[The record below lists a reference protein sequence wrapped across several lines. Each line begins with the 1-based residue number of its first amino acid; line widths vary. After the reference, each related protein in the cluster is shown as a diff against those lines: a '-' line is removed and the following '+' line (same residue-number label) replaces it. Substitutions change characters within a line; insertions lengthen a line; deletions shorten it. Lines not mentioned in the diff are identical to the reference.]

1 MNRRNRFFLSI
12 LLVFCML
19 AQPFVPVFAAP
30 ATSSSDAGTDAAD
43 AMEQFNEVYEQ
54 VMALEE
60 VELGGVT
67 SFCVGATS
75 GITNVGKWFANG
87 WDKLTNGGQN
97 QQEYVDYIGQIED
110 ANKDIRD
117 AKAQMEEIKATFDAG
132 NVQDAI
138 DADPAKVA
146 ANGIAAQANAMS
158 TLQTTLKTAGTALQ
172 EVGKL
177 LDTLSTVT
185 SVISLVL
192 KGIAIAFPPSA
203 AVIAAVTPVL
213 DVASTA
219 MGVAGPLIEAAGDS
233 LVETSEAATI
243 SDDVLLRNMAVDVG
257 VEGGKQIATHL
268 LSKGTEKVIGDF
280 ATYLDPDDVEGMTG
294 TITSFWDPKSAAS
307 AGVSKYLQGQYGA
320 DLVTEEVEEFFDEF
334 AETGMDLAVDATGAK
349 FGSPA
354 EMLDDAVEA
363 GFDSLGETLKGNDTQ
378 KKSTQPAGLSVD

>member
-30 ATSSSDAGTDAAD
+30 ASSSSDSGAKASD
-43 AMEQFNEVYEQ
+43 AMEQFNEVYKQ
-54 VMALEE
+54 VKDLEE
-60 VELGGVT
+60 VKLGDVT

-87 WDKLTNGGQN
+87 WDKLTNGGKN
-97 QQEYVDYIGQIED
+97 QQEYVDYIRQIED

-172 EVGKL
+172 KVGKL

-192 KGIAIAFPPSA
+192 SGIAMAFPPSA
-203 AVIAAVTPVL
+203 TVIGVVVPVL
-213 DVASTA
+213 EGASKA

-257 VEGGKQIATHL
+257 IAGGKKIATKL
-268 LSKGTEKVIGDF
+268 IGKGTEKVIGDF

-294 TITSFWDPKSAAS
+294 TITAYWDPKSAAS
-307 AGVSKYLQGQYGA
+307 SGISKYLQGQYGS
-320 DLVTEEVEEFFDEF
+320 DFVTEEVEGFFDKF
-334 AETGMDLAVDATGAK
+334 AEQGLDLVLDATGTEIK
-349 FGSPA
+349 GPA
-354 EMLDDAVEA
+354 DMLEDGVGA
-363 GFDSLGETLKGNDTQ
+363 GFDALGEHLKGNSQ